1 MTEDRI
7 LHVPGWGQLW
17 RILFACWLFLC
28 LLLCIGLVRIAQQG
42 LNFETDLQALLPPSD
57 SSDLAEQAGQALFD
71 IGGDKILLVLGSPQ
85 RNNTVLAA
93 NWLHQQLQQSEL
105 LQAETAAERSQQSS
119 KLLDLYREHRFS
131 LLSSVQRAQLLQGE
145 APTLA
150 EQAQRDLYRPGNW
163 GNWLTPA
170 EDPLNLLPGLA
181 LALQQLPPEVELAG
195 DYLLLRS
202 PEQPDLSY
210 ALLVATTG
218 RTTFDLKGQRMLVH
232 KLDDLESQ
240 LQQRYPDVSVL
251 RSGIVFHAAAAAS
264 QARHEISLIGGGS
277 AIGIVLLFAL
287 TFARLQPL
295 LLSLASVVFGS
306 LVALC
311 VCHFLFAS
319 LHLLTLVFGA
329 SLTGVA
335 VDYSLHYFARFYGP
349 GSTSAAASL
358 RQVFP
363 GILLALITS
372 VIGYASLAQAPL
384 PGLRQIATFS
394 VAGLVGAWLFVVAV
408 YPWLASPRQR
418 TYPSGLLVL
427 AQLPWR
433 CWARVDR
440 SKSFM
445 LAAWLGLVALAL
457 CHQKLISTDDV
468 RALYQPDPALQ
479 QQDQQVQALA
489 PGVSANQFLLLRAES
504 SEALLQLDEQFQAEL
519 ENLRRNGVIDSWNS
533 ISQSLPSAARQRQN
547 YDLLEQEV
555 YGDSGVAWPLMS
567 AIGFGAEATNKL
579 KTQFASSAGDWLLP
593 ETWLPV
599 ANPEQQM
606 LWLQPEQGSASMV
619 TLSGVRELEPLH
631 AAAQRWQD
639 VVFVDR
645 VAQLSGLLNAQRDWA
660 GRLLLL
666 AYGSVM
672 VLLALRYRSPWAA
685 LLVLIPLLASLLSL
699 SVLALAAIPVSLFHV
714 FALFLVLGLG
724 MDYSIFAFEAR
735 PENSDY
741 QLAILLSA
749 VTSSL
754 SFGLLA
760 LSNTPMVQAFGITV
774 LLGSVGNLLLVPL
787 VRLLPAQWEWQR

>member
-1 MTEDRI
+1 MTANRI
-7 LHVPGWGQLW
+7 LQAPGWTRLW
-17 RILFACWLFLC
+17 RILFFCWLFLC
-28 LLLCIGLVRIAQQG
+28 LLLGVGLLQIYQQG

-57 SSDLAEQAGQALFD
+57 SNDLAQQAGQALFD
-71 IGGDKILLVLGSPQ
+71 IGGNKIMLVLGSPQ
-85 RNNTVLAA
+85 RNKTLMAA
-93 NWLHQQLQQSEL
+93 DWLHQQLQQSQL

-119 KLLDLYREHRFS
+119 ELLDLYQEHRFS
-131 LLSSVQRAQLLQGE
+131 LLSTLQRAQLLQGE

-150 EQAQRDLYRPGNW
+150 DQAQRDLYRPDSW

-170 EDPLNLLPGLA
+170 EDPLNLLPGLV
-181 LALQQLPPEVELAG
+181 LALQQLPPEVELVG
-195 DYLLLRS
+195 DYLLLPS
-202 PEQPDLSY
+202 PQQPDWSY

-218 RTTFDLKGQRMLVH
+218 HTTFELNGQRMLVQE
-232 KLDDLESQ
+232 LDALENQ
-240 LQQRYPDVSVL
+240 LQQRHPDVSLL

-277 AIGIVLLFAL
+277 AIGIVLVFAL

-295 LLSLASVVFGS
+295 LFSLASVVFGS

-329 SLTGVA
+329 SLIGVA
-335 VDYSLHYFARFYGP
+335 VDYSLHYFVRFYGS
-349 GSTSAAASL
+349 GSTSAKASL

-363 GILLALITS
+363 GIVLALVTS

-384 PGLRQIATFS
+384 PGLRQVATFS

-418 TYPSGLLVL
+418 TYPDGLLYI

-433 CWARVDR
+433 CWARIDR

-445 LAAWLGLVALAL
+445 LAACLGLVALAV
-457 CHQKLISTDDV
+457 CQQKLLSADNV
-468 RALYQPDPALQ
+468 RALYQPDAALQ
-479 QQDQQVQALA
+479 QQDQSVQALA
-489 PGVSANQFLLLRAES
+489 PGFSANQFLLLRAENA
-504 SEALLQLDEQFQAEL
+504 EALLQLDERFQTEL
-519 ENLRRNGVIDSWNS
+519 ENLRRNGVIASWNS
-533 ISQSLPSAARQRQN
+533 ISQSLPSAAHQRQN
-547 YDLLEQEV
+547 YELLEQEV

-567 AIGFGAEATNKL
+567 AIGFEAEATSKL
-579 KTQFASSAGDWLLP
+579 KAQFVASAGDWLLP
-593 ETWLPV
+593 ETWLP
-599 ANPEQQM
+599 AASPEQRL
-606 LWLQPEQGSASMV
+606 LWLYPEQGKASMV
-619 TLSGVRELEPLH
+619 TLNGVRELEPLH
-631 AAAQRWQD
+631 AAAQRWQG

-666 AYGSVM
+666 AYGTVM

-685 LLVLIPLLASLLSL
+685 LLVVIPLLASLLSL

-724 MDYSIFAFEAR
+724 MDYSIFTFEAR

-787 VRLLPAQWEWQR
+787 VRLVPVKREWQI